1 MDRFITN
8 YEGVSLWQA
17 TRSTVSD
24 IVQFVIDENYKHHQG
39 GVTHDDVYL
48 KETFSVLMEELEMF
62 DYSSTIIARDFM
74 GEIVGVIR
82 TTHWNNNPHKL
93 PMQILFGEDIVT
105 PSDLIACYQHLWHIG
120 RFAVKQEYS
129 NKGVLF
135 KLLMLYAIS
144 PIFKYR
150 EGVLLAE
157 TDAKLLRVMQAL
169 SIEARPLSTGRE
181 YIGSLTIPMMAT
193 KAGLTPFL
201 LNNISMAF
209 DLHFEELSH
218 RLPERVKK
226 PESKQNYPFGYCVN
240 SKTTRT
246 LPL

>member
-105 PSDLIACYQHLWHIG
+105 PSDLIACYQHLWHVG
-120 RFAVKQEYS
+120 RFAIRQEYG
-129 NKGVLF
+129 NN
-135 KLLMLYAIS
+135 AIVS
-144 PIFKYR
+144 
-150 EGVLLAE
+150 
-157 TDAKLLRVMQAL
+157 
-169 SIEARPLSTGRE
+169 
-181 YIGSLTIPMMAT
+181 
-193 KAGLTPFL
+193 
-201 LNNISMAF
+201 
-209 DLHFEELSH
+209 
-218 RLPERVKK
+218 
-226 PESKQNYPFGYCVN
+226 
-240 SKTTRT
+240 
-246 LPL
+246 